1 MPLQAQIPT
10 TDLKLWLKA
19 DAGVVM
25 DGSNYVSEWQ
35 DQSGNGNHAIQ
46 NTESRQP
53 ILSNNELNEKPV
65 LRFDGVNDFL
75 QTNFGE
81 TFTQPNTI
89 FIIYNILSIDTTSS
103 HSIIDGLSNGLRHTL
118 FFTASTSQMAI
129 NAGPPSTLL
138 NNKSLPIKYT
148 LSTIL
153 YNTNNSYYYENGEFI
168 SNANLNSDPI
178 EGLRIAVDRRGT
190 ALFLD
195 GDIAEIIYYNAVLS
209 NSEREQVE
217 KYLMDK
223 YSPPLDLGEDIIRD
237 YGFCD
242 TTLNVSPDFTD
253 ILWSTGET
261 TPEISV
267 NKSGTYWV
275 QVTDI
280 FNRIKTDTVIVEYPL
295 SNVIFEEEFLCAD
308 SFAVVY
314 SGLPESDDYVYQWNG
329 SYSTHTITTT
339 NDGDFW
345 YTVTDNQGC
354 SAVSDTISIE
364 TDYFPAT
371 FSLGNDTTLCSGNY
385 FAAPYN
391 AEWDYQWD
399 SGENTYLIQ
408 IIDAGEYSITA
419 TDEYGCIAYDTIDID
434 IQGIAPQANFSFP
447 ENNCVNTGVVF
458 NNQSTGVEITGYTW
472 DFGDGSPIS
481 NEINP
486 IHVYQNAGEYL
497 ARLEVYSASGCDN
510 FIEHIV
516 NVYNNPAADFF
527 NSPVCLNSE
536 VFFYDISHDSDNT
549 ITDYYWDFDNGNN
562 SNAQN
567 PVNTFSS
574 EQEFL
579 VSLEITNDKGC
590 KDTITKTLNPAT
602 SYTEAIPA
610 NVLSPSPN
618 YYTFNN
624 ELSFVW
630 QQNPNT
636 CVKYVWQISDN
647 HDFSTISDEE
657 TFILSDN
664 GIDWQNNTDNI
675 EINKNLASG
684 DYYWRILSYNPCM
697 EEISTP
703 IFQVHILN
711 HNGVALHYSAEES
724 NIEKT
729 SGDSIISFYDISGN
743 SVDAQQPNSNFR
755 AIWVP
760 DVINGASA
768 AQFGENSAS
777 YYSFSELNLS
787 DFTVIGLFNPNP
799 PDLPLHYLL
808 SGEDTQGVFTNGTMI
823 SGAGVFDGENILN
836 SNQNYNHWQITT
848 LTNDQI
854 FVNTQEVNYASNTSA
869 ESLNLNILGSRSQA
883 LETQYFNGFLAELMI
898 FNYKLSSDEIN
909 YYEEYLRQK
918 YFPPVNLGQDLS
930 LNCGEC
936 VYTINAPTGFVDY
949 NWSTGE
955 TSSSITVNQSG
966 TYTLTVTDIF
976 GFTSSDEIY
985 VECPQQSCY
994 PAPDLGEDVYVEYG
1008 FCPVQIEVEDIY
1020 QNYLW
1025 SNGDTQA
1032 STSVNT
1038 NGTYFITVTSLD
1050 GYTFIDS
1057 ISVFYPEINMQ
1068 DTVFCYSEHMI
1079 LDPDLEEDYSYLWSN
1094 SSMNSSIQ
1102 IYNSGEYWVQ
1112 ITDTSNCEIIKT
1124 ANVIVDN
1131 FQNNISLGN
1140 DTSLCSG
1147 NYIKLI
1153 EGAEETVNYTWLPGG
1168 ETDSTLYI
1176 YENGEY
1182 ILIAENI
1189 NGCIASDTIN
1199 IAIHG
1204 IAPVPDFAVDN
1215 FCFGS
1220 PSTFTDLSYNQDSIS
1235 ERTWIF
1241 NNTDTLYSELPQYT
1255 FPDIGINSVQLI
1267 VESFGGCIADTT
1279 IFIDVLESPQVDFTY
1294 FPVCTNV
1301 SAEFTSDASISE
1313 PETITE
1319 LNWEI
1324 DGSYIDNSETLV
1336 YNFAE
1341 ANDYLVSLTAIAN
1354 NSCSGTYSETVS
1366 VQSSYPLPESFTL
1379 ISPHGNIYENNI
1391 TFNWEYSENAIYYR
1405 LLIAFDEN
1413 FNDVITDID
1422 SIINNS
1428 ITLEL
1433 QDLQDTVYWKVQAFN
1448 PCLSYA
1454 EAEVANFFYF
1464 SPDKLP
1470 GLNLWLSADSVETE
1484 NNYVS
1489 IWYDKSGNEHHL
1501 TQDITS
1507 RQPIF
1512 VDSAINYK
1520 PVLYFNSDNMHIDFN
1535 QSFDQPNTIF
1545 TVYNNTS
1552 TASNQYVYAGGHN
1565 KSYTGSNQIWMWTT
1579 SSSTKV
1585 SIPYNPDGSYNIH
1598 SDIWNQSSTRC
1609 YINGEFKVSGNVG
1622 SGVVSSFNVGSP
1634 SSATQYF
1641 MTGNIAEIIFYNN
1654 LLSDEERIS
1663 IENYLMD
1670 KYSPILDLGP
1680 DIYKDYNFCEV
1691 ILNIHPD
1698 FQNILWST
1706 GETTNSINIQNPGQY
1721 FVQVEDIFGRIQ
1733 YDTINVYFPEISYP
1747 EQTSF
1752 CSGNN
1757 IIWDT
1762 QMGND
1767 YSFEWSLEGETDSQI
1782 TINEE
1787 GFYSVLIT
1795 DTIGCQLQSD
1805 TLYFEENMYEYT
1817 TSIGPSDTTMCSGNP
1832 LALITNIEET
1842 ENYLW
1847 STGSTED
1854 QIIVTESG
1862 TYSVTTTNIVG
1873 CIAISQ
1879 TNVTI
1884 SGTAPQADFELLGQC
1899 EQNIISFT
1907 DLSVP
1912 TGEEIISWEWK
1923 INGDVFSQQ
1932 QNPEYIF
1939 SEQGTYNISLTV
1951 TSEGGCSNTK
1961 TQSINIYPK
1970 PVVSFTP
1977 ENLCQNSVNS
1987 IYSTSYVDNGTI
1999 QENYW
2004 YINGNQYTADQI
2016 DITVENDDSF
2026 EIKLISVSEHGCSDS
2041 IVSSIETRNNP
2052 IPQFTFSPI
2061 CEGASTYFNNNTQT
2075 EIYNPPLAYQWDFG
2089 DGGSS
2094 TISDPEYIYS
2104 ASGEYDVSLE
2114 MSYNNGCSS
2123 TSTQTINIFA
2133 NPSAEISNL
2142 NSCFGELYMP
2152 IDASVSE
2159 DGDIVSWKWVIER
2172 PELPSGYT
2180 TYYSQSPSFIPSD
2193 TGAYNIALTVN
2204 SEYGCTNTKNTSYN
2218 VWNSSMA
2225 SFTAS
2230 QTWGGVP
2237 FYVSFNNTSENAVD
2251 YFWDFGDDNTSTEQN
2266 TSHVY
2271 QDTGTFVVKLI
2282 SFSENDCSDTAS
2294 LQLNAVI
2301 PVSDILLLD
2310 FQVENV
2316 NNYLNCNVIVVN
2328 NGTLPVSN
2336 IEMIITIPA
2345 KGTFREILDYIE
2357 SGETINY
2364 TFDTE
2369 IYYQGN
2375 GLPEIIC
2382 VEAKPDIISNY
2393 YQDENPEDNVICLSS
2408 LNQLR
2413 AYPPYPNPADELL
2426 YFEFFSN
2433 QNSDIII
2440 KMING
2445 NGQIISSYSLISFYG
2460 YKKLELNLSNTPS
2473 GLYFLNITNGEEQ
2486 FSYKFIK
2493 NN

>member
-1 MPLQAQIPT
+1 
-10 TDLKLWLKA
+10 
-19 DAGVVM
+19 
-25 DGSNYVSEWQ
+25 
-35 DQSGNGNHAIQ
+35 
-46 NTESRQP
+46 
-53 ILSNNELNEKPV
+53 
-65 LRFDGVNDFL
+65 
-75 QTNFGE
+75 
-81 TFTQPNTI
+81 
-89 FIIYNILSIDTTSS
+89 
-103 HSIIDGLSNGLRHTL
+103 
-118 FFTASTSQMAI
+118 
-129 NAGPPSTLL
+129 
-138 NNKSLPIKYT
+138 
-148 LSTIL
+148 
-153 YNTNNSYYYENGEFI
+153 
-168 SNANLNSDPI
+168 
-178 EGLRIAVDRRGT
+178 
-190 ALFLD
+190 
-195 GDIAEIIYYNAVLS
+195 
-209 NSEREQVE
+209 
-217 KYLMDK
+217 
-223 YSPPLDLGEDIIRD
+223 
-237 YGFCD
+237 
-242 TTLNVSPDFTD
+242 
-253 ILWSTGET
+253 
-261 TPEISV
+261 
-267 NKSGTYWV
+267 
-275 QVTDI
+275 
-280 FNRIKTDTVIVEYPL
+280 
-295 SNVIFEEEFLCAD
+295 
-308 SFAVVY
+308 
-314 SGLPESDDYVYQWNG
+314 
-329 SYSTHTITTT
+329 
-339 NDGDFW
+339 
-345 YTVTDNQGC
+345 
-354 SAVSDTISIE
+354 
-364 TDYFPAT
+364 
-371 FSLGNDTTLCSGNY
+371 
-385 FAAPYN
+385 
-391 AEWDYQWD
+391 
-399 SGENTYLIQ
+399 
-408 IIDAGEYSITA
+408 
-419 TDEYGCIAYDTIDID
+419 
-434 IQGIAPQANFSFP
+434 
-447 ENNCVNTGVVF
+447 
-458 NNQSTGVEITGYTW
+458 
-472 DFGDGSPIS
+472 
-481 NEINP
+481 
-486 IHVYQNAGEYL
+486 
-497 ARLEVYSASGCDN
+497 
-510 FIEHIV
+510 
-516 NVYNNPAADFF
+516 
-527 NSPVCLNSE
+527 
-536 VFFYDISHDSDNT
+536 
-549 ITDYYWDFDNGNN
+549 
-562 SNAQN
+562 
-567 PVNTFSS
+567 
-574 EQEFL
+574 
-579 VSLEITNDKGC
+579 
-590 KDTITKTLNPAT
+590 
-602 SYTEAIPA
+602 
-610 NVLSPSPN
+610 
-618 YYTFNN
+618 
-624 ELSFVW
+624 
-630 QQNPNT
+630 
-636 CVKYVWQISDN
+636 
-647 HDFSTISDEE
+647 
-657 TFILSDN
+657 
-664 GIDWQNNTDNI
+664 
-675 EINKNLASG
+675 
-684 DYYWRILSYNPCM
+684 
-697 EEISTP
+697 
-703 IFQVHILN
+703 
-711 HNGVALHYSAEES
+711 
-724 NIEKT
+724 
-729 SGDSIISFYDISGN
+729 
-743 SVDAQQPNSNFR
+743 
-755 AIWVP
+755 
-760 DVINGASA
+760 
-768 AQFGENSAS
+768 
-777 YYSFSELNLS
+777 
-787 DFTVIGLFNPNP
+787 
-799 PDLPLHYLL
+799 
-808 SGEDTQGVFTNGTMI
+808 
-823 SGAGVFDGENILN
+823 
-836 SNQNYNHWQITT
+836 
-848 LTNDQI
+848 
-854 FVNTQEVNYASNTSA
+854 
-869 ESLNLNILGSRSQA
+869 
-883 LETQYFNGFLAELMI
+883 
-898 FNYKLSSDEIN
+898 
-909 YYEEYLRQK
+909 EYLRQK

-966 TYTLTVTDIF
+966 IYSITVSDIF

-994 PAPDLGEDVYVEYG
+994 PAPDLGNDIYVEYG

-1079 LDPDLEEDYSYLWSN
+1079 LDPALEGDYSYLWSN
-1094 SSMNSSIQ
+1094 SSMNPSIQ
-1102 IYNSGEYWVQ
+1102 VYNSGEYWVQ

-1153 EGAEETVNYTWLPGG
+1153 EGTEETVNYTWLPGG
-1168 ETDSTLYI
+1168 ETDSTLYV

-1189 NGCIASDTIN
+1189 NGCIARDTIVVD
-1199 IAIHG
+1199 IQG
-1204 IAPVPDFAVDN
+1204 VAPVPN
-1215 FCFGS
+1215 FEAEQFCYGE
-1220 PSTFTDLSYNQDSIS
+1220 PTLFTDLSFNQDSI
-1235 ERTWIF
+1235 ENRTWIF
-1241 NNTDTLYSELPQYT
+1241 NQTDTLFTADPSYGFT
-1255 FPDIGINSVQLI
+1255 NIGMQEVMLQ
-1267 VESFGGCIADTT
+1267 VESFSGCASDTT
-1279 IFIDVLESPQVDFTY
+1279 IYFDILETPLISISYLPICANIDVEF
-1294 FPVCTNV
+1294 V
-1301 SAEFTSDASISE
+1301 SDVFVNE
-1313 PETITE
+1313 PNTIGSY
-1319 LNWEI
+1319 NWEI
-1324 DGSYIDNSETLV
+1324 DGQNVGDESNLIYSFDLADE
-1336 YNFAE
+1336 
-1341 ANDYLVSLTAIAN
+1341 YLLSLTVESSNDCVA
-1354 NSCSGTYSETVS
+1354 TYSETVD
-1366 VQSSYPLPESFTL
+1366 VQSEYPMPPSVDL
-1379 ISPHGNIYENNI
+1379 ISPENNV
-1391 TFNWEYSENAIYYR
+1391 YSTEVSFKWSSSSDAIYYK
-1405 LLIAFDEN
+1405 LIVANDVN
-1413 FNDVITDID
+1413 FNDIVFEKD
-1422 SIINNS
+1422 SIYQNS
-1428 ITLEL
+1428 YDVEFSQIETPL
-1433 QDLQDTVYWKVQAFN
+1433 YWIIEAYN
-1448 PCLSYA
+1448 PCLTSNESLIGTFSYFTP
-1454 EAEVANFFYF
+1454 ESLE
-1464 SPDKLP
+1464 
-1470 GLNLWLSADSVETE
+1470 GLKLWLDADSVEVIE
-1484 NNYVS
+1484 NKVS
-1489 IWYDKSGNEHHL
+1489 SWYDKGPNSLNAVQEIEANMPLLIEDELNG
-1501 TQDITS
+1501 Q
-1507 RQPIF
+1507 
-1512 VDSAINYK
+1512 
-1520 PVLYFNSDNMHIDFN
+1520 PVLRFNGISSYMQVDFN
-1535 QSFDQPNTIF
+1535 EIISQPSSIFIVYKISTEVAENIVFDNFGDDRFFFGRIPENQMCMNASIGYTTNVNYVDAGILPYTI
-1545 TVYNNTS
+1545 S
-1552 TASNQYVYAGGHN
+1552 TCLF
-1565 KSYTGSNQIWMWTT
+1565 
-1579 SSSTKV
+1579 
-1585 SIPYNPDGSYNIH
+1585 DGTNSALFRN
-1598 SDIWNQSSTRC
+1598 
-1609 YINGEFKVSGNVG
+1609 
-1622 SGVVSSFNVGSP
+1622 SSFEALGFAGNYSP
-1634 SSATQYF
+1634 EGLTIGGDRNLSPTF
-1641 MTGNIAEIIFYNN
+1641 FLNGNIAEILFYNEILSEQDRN
-1654 LLSDEERIS
+1654 LVEE
-1663 IENYLMD
+1663 YLAY
-1670 KYSPILDLGP
+1670 KYSPKLNLGP
-1680 DIYKDYNFCEV
+1680 DIIVDYGVCGVEIGIDSNF
-1691 ILNIHPD
+1691 D
-1698 FQNILWST
+1698 NILWST
-1706 GETTNSINIQNPGQY
+1706 GDTVDNIIVTQPGQY
-1721 FVQVEDIFGRIQ
+1721 TVQASAFGRMQ
-1733 YDTINVYFPEISYP
+1733 YDTININIPSPGYP

-1939 SEQGTYNISLTV
+1939 SEPGTYNISLTV

-2041 IVSSIETRNNP
+2041 IVSTIETRNNP

-2061 CEGASTYFNNNTQT
+2061 CEGTSTYFNNNTQT

-2123 TSTQTINIFA
+2123 TSTQTINVFA

-2218 VWNSSMA
+2218 VWNSSIA
-2225 SFTAS
+2225 SFNAS

-2237 FYVSFNNTSENAVD
+2237 FYVSFTNTSENAVD

-2301 PVSDILLLD
+2301 PVLDILLLD

-2336 IEMIITIPA
+2336 IEMIITIPS

-2357 SGETINY
+2357 PGETINY

-2493 NN
+2493 N